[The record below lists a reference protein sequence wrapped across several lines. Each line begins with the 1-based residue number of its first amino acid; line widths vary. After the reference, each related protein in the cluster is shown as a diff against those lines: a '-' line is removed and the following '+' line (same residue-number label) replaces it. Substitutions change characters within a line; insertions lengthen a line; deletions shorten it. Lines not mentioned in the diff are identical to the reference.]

1 MPPNKEY
8 VLSANLST
16 NQSITLAPQP
26 LQLVTY
32 RIVRNVESIASL
44 SANPAISTTSW
55 SMDLANYAQTHL
67 FVLIA
72 VEMYA
77 MSAIVDIISTMEPV
91 SLASLIAQD
100 ASILPTVKYYIR
112 LQEGYLSRSI
122 VKRIG

>member
-8 VLSANLST
+8 VLNANLST

-32 RIVRNVESIASL
+32 RIATNADTTKLITVNIA
-44 SANPAISTTSW
+44 ICTTDW